1 MQTTSTKAVASLQAE
16 VAQLRHEL
24 QTIKGSADGDS
35 LFVGQYLIERLVQLG
50 VTVSVLPFPF
60 PRLYPCAKI
69 ARLIAL
75 CALTENVR
83 RPGRLQPR

>member
-16 VAQLRHEL
+16 VAQLLHEL

-50 VTVSVLPFPF
+50 VTVSVPL
-60 PRLYPCAKI
+60 LYPLPSFS
-69 ARLIAL
+69 RF
-75 CALTENVR
+75 
-83 RPGRLQPR
+83 RPSRG